1 VKISLIV
8 PCLNE
13 EHILPLFL
21 ESLTRQTYREFE
33 VIFID
38 GGSRVRTWEIINSY
52 RDGLNIKLLVD
63 STRNIGYILNLGAK
77 HASGQVLIHTS
88 PDVIYPEWLLETIA
102 LKFLN
107 NDLIALGCRTRSW
120 GASILPKIGYA
131 CFDFL
136 RWLFTLLP
144 HPLKK
149 FRPSGNL
156 FAIRQKV
163 FHAVGGFPEVKINED
178 GLLGMKVDAY
188 CAEHGGK
195 VAFDLK
201 LYIRHWARRF
211 EKQGFKTFM
220 FYIYVLG
227 NMFPFLRK
235 LLLTYERVS
244 GEVFASR

>member
-13 EHILPLFL
+13 ERILPLFL
-21 ESLTRQTYREFE
+21 KSLTRQTYRDFE
-33 VIFID
+33 VIFMD
-38 GGSRVRTWEIINSY
+38 GGSRDKTREIINAY
-52 RDGLNIKLLVD
+52 RDRLSIKLRID
-63 STRNIGYILNLGAK
+63 ETRNIGYIRNLGAE

-88 PDVIYPEWLLETIA
+88 ADVIYPEWLLEVIA
-102 LKFLN
+102 LKFR
-107 NDLIALGCRTRSW
+107 DERLIALGGRTRSW

-144 HPLKK
+144 YPLKK

-156 FAIRQKV
+156 FAIRREA

-178 GLLGMKVDAY
+178 GLLGRKVDVY
-188 CAEHGGK
+188 CAKHDKK

-211 EKQGFKTFM
+211 EKQGFRTFM